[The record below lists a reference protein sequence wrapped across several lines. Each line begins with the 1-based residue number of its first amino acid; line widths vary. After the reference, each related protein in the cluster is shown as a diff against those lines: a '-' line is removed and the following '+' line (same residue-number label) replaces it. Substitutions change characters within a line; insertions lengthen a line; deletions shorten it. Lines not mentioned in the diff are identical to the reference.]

1 MWPGGVAITTTLS
14 LSMPRRRSPVLVAG
28 FAFLVAMLAVA
39 NLASAHVV
47 QVTTAID
54 IADVKSPHDFER
66 ALQEKVEE
74 AANEAI
80 AFEPAVVALT
90 GMRIVGDQVL
100 VGVLFADEDG
110 KAMLEALGQNTD
122 RGQGMDPD
130 DNGTD
135 ESGVRPTKIEI

>member
-1 MWPGGVAITTTLS
+1 MTTLRF
-14 LSMPRRRSPVLVAG
+14 SMRRRLSPVLVAG

-66 ALQEKVEE
+66 ALQAKVAE

-100 VGVLFADEDG
+100 VGVLFADEEG
-110 KAMLEALGQNTD
+110 KAMLESLGQGTD
-122 RGQGMDPD
+122 RD
-130 DNGTD
+130 DDGTD
-135 ESGVRPTKIEI
+135 DSGVRPTKIEI